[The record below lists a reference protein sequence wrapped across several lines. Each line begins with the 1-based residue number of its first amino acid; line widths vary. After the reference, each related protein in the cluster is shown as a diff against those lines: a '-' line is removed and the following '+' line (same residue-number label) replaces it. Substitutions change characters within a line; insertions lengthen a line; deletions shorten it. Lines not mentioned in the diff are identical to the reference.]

1 MLFYSIETTTITLS
15 TTAKAV
21 RTKTTL
27 KSLSKLSFILFNSIM
42 KFNRFINQTIITT
55 SCRPIWDVVALNI
68 GIPTLR
74 AFLLP
79 RILDFNL
86 VVVCAFQF
94 HLGNILSDFLRTVK
108 KNCSGFHFLFSRS
121 RSHFPSRIT
130 MRFPASPPTL
140 DFGLWRFVFHG
151 NGGAA
156 SYMAK
161 PRLIQVGLN

>member
-1 MLFYSIETTTITLS
+1 
-15 TTAKAV
+15 
-21 RTKTTL
+21 
-27 KSLSKLSFILFNSIM
+27 M
-42 KFNRFINQTIITT
+42 KFNCFIYQTIVTT

-79 RILDFNL
+79 RILDFNF

-121 RSHFPSRIT
+121 RPRFPSRIT
-130 MRFPASPPTL
+130 NRPMLGIF
-140 DFGLWRFVFHG
+140 
-151 NGGAA
+151 
-156 SYMAK
+156 
-161 PRLIQVGLN
+161 